1 MKRFVLL
8 SYLAVVKSLYAGDP
22 FVQVSQVSDLR
33 LMTTAVNRY
42 IESYDSSVG
51 HSLRLGAIRKQK
63 SFEQEKQIQLAA
75 RCKFIRAMLM
85 AHGKEVPSEQD
96 IVDAAKL
103 FLQAAE
109 EGDTD
114 AVEAV
119 LFASKKSS
127 MHEVLAEERRVILEQ
142 IKAHVSL
149 PVLMKENFLQQRLTM
164 NVVDIFASI
173 AARDDEANIRAVI
186 PEDSSDVDD
195 AVLAQTR
202 FRFRLLLGNALPLA
216 SDTEKDLMLSYINRL
231 ENSFQKE
238 QEEFFGISAYEN
250 LEPISSN
257 QNVLDSR
264 LFHITGGF
272 DEILSTTPD
281 KALGP
286 KLLGDFIL
294 DDFRMVVSFV
304 NAMGLISSET
314 GNRKLRETRQ
324 RLISFSEKW
333 NDNSVLSY
341 MSDVNGGVAEA
352 QEFIGSIRDVIEEVK

>member
-127 MHEVLAEERRVILEQ
+127 MHEVLAEERRVVLEQ

-231 ENSFQKE
+231 E
-238 QEEFFGISAYEN
+238 
-250 LEPISSN
+250 N